1 MYAMVYVTPAGEQSW
16 VGKAGLKGKP
26 WYVLYIYSYYWAN
39 TTMVT
44 VGYGDLLP
52 SNYIEVIVTTM
63 IQIVGTAIFGYM
75 INVIGIT
82 VNEINKK
89 NQEFEEHEATLFK
102 LKNHYHLSR
111 ELCYRMKNDIK
122 KKESE
127 MK

>member
-1 MYAMVYVTPAGEQSW
+1 MYAMVYVTPAGEHSW
-16 VGKAGLKGKP
+16 VGKAGLEGKP
-26 WYVLYIYSYYWAN
+26 WYVVYIYSYYWAN

-89 NQEFEEHEATLFK
+89 NQEF
-102 LKNHYHLSR
+102 
-111 ELCYRMKNDIK
+111 
-122 KKESE
+122 
-127 MK
+127 